1 MVMPVNQ
8 DEGQESAW
16 RTFQSVDRIPGNGKD
31 GPVLQ
36 PNIHNCSTCT
46 RAPQTN
52 SVSSTGSI
60 SDNIIK
66 TSMTITLLS
75 SSLSGPIY
83 KEKDKNNVLK
93 DVRSGDTKR

>member
-1 MVMPVNQ
+1 MVSMPVNQ

-16 RTFQSVDRIPGNGKD
+16 RALKSIDRIPGNGKD

-36 PNIHNCSTCT
+36 PNIHNCGTCT

-60 SDNIIK
+60 SDNTIK
-66 TSMTITLLS
+66 TSMTITF
-75 SSLSGPIY
+75 
-83 KEKDKNNVLK
+83 
-93 DVRSGDTKR
+93 